1 MNSILFYLYFDPAIL
16 QGFFF
21 DIIFNGYKKSFTFR
35 AEIIIRIKSM
45 NSFETLTSKI
55 GRAKELD
62 FGTIFDQVIE
72 LFKKV
77 YLKGFLMLL
86 IMVVF
91 AAVINIVFT
100 FIGLAPKNNFLA
112 EGFEMDSFYSFF
124 AMNAIYSI
132 PQTILVT
139 TISMGLIAG
148 FYKICK
154 QTELGQTVVD
164 DYFYFFK
171 KVYFSKL
178 LTLGMISTAIS
189 VIAQLLFVI
198 PAIYVF
204 VPLSYFTIIF
214 ANNPDLSEV
223 EIVKASFMLGNKKW
237 FLTFGLMFIFGLLGL
252 LGVVLCVIG
261 MLLTISIVYLPV
273 FFIYKE
279 VVGFEDTSEIEQIGV
294 QDDSL

>member
-1 MNSILFYLYFDPAIL
+1 
-16 QGFFF
+16 
-21 DIIFNGYKKSFTFR
+21 
-35 AEIIIRIKSM
+35 M

-55 GRAKELD
+55 ERAKELD

-86 IMVVF
+86 IAVVF
-91 AAVINIVFT
+91 AFIINITFT
-100 FIGLAPKNNFLA
+100 FIGLAPKNDFLTD
-112 EGFEMDSFYSFF
+112 GFDMDSFYSFF

-132 PQTILVT
+132 PQTILIT
-139 TISMGLIAG
+139 TITMALVAG
-148 FYKICK
+148 FYKICR
-154 QTELGQTVVD
+154 QMDLGETVVD

-171 KVYFSKL
+171 KEYFSKL

-214 ANNPDLSEV
+214 ANNPDLNEI

-237 FLTFGLMFIFGLLGL
+237 FFTFGLMFVFGLLGM
-252 LGVVLCVIG
+252 LGVVLCFVG

-279 VVGFEDTSEIEQIGV
+279 VIGFGNTDEVEQIGV
-294 QDDSL
+294 KSNSDY

>member
-1 MNSILFYLYFDPAIL
+1 
-16 QGFFF
+16 
-21 DIIFNGYKKSFTFR
+21 
-35 AEIIIRIKSM
+35 M
-45 NSFETLTSKI
+45 NSFETLTNKI
-55 GRAKELD
+55 ENAKELD

-86 IMVVF
+86 IAVVF
-91 AAVINIVFT
+91 AFVINIAFT
-100 FIGLAPKNNFLA
+100 FIGLAPKNTLLA
-112 EGFEMDSFYSFF
+112 DGFEMESFYSFF

-139 TISMGLIAG
+139 TITMALVAS
-148 FYKICK
+148 FYKICR
-154 QTELGQTVVD
+154 QTEIGETVVD

-171 KVYFSKL
+171 KAYFSKL

-204 VPLSYFTIIF
+204 VPLSYFAIIF

-223 EIVKASFMLGNKKW
+223 EIVKSSFMLGNKKW
-237 FLTFGLMFIFGLLGL
+237 FLTFGLMFVFGLLGL
-252 LGVVLCVIG
+252 LGIVLCVVG
-261 MLLTISIVYLPV
+261 MLLTISIVYLPI
-273 FFIYKE
+273 FFIYKQ
-279 VVGFEDTSEIEQIGV
+279 VIGFEDRSEIEQIGV
-294 QDDSL
+294 KDDSDF